1 MAQAQHPIDPA
12 QLLAAAAVLAP
23 AKPREGVVSEY
34 TERRRAVSTA
44 YYAVFHAISGRVA
57 ATVFPDAEQIFRQRI
72 SRWITHTDIRTV
84 ARWVVGL
91 RGTGS
96 GKGVPG
102 HIRELLAGVEGP
114 LHIDADTVTIAEGFL
129 ELHEK
134 RDQADYD
141 HEQVFDHADT
151 QRYIARARR
160 VVELAQTSSSAQVQQ
175 FFGLIAMQAQVRG
188 R

>member
-1 MAQAQHPIDPA
+1 VAQAQHPIDPE
-12 QLLAAAAVLAP
+12 QLLVVAEALAP
-23 AKPREGVVSEY
+23 AKPREGPAEF

-44 YYAVFHAISGRVA
+44 YYAVFHAISRRVA
-57 ATVFPDAEQIFRQRI
+57 ATVFPSADEIFRQRI
-72 SRWITHTDIRTV
+72 SRWIAHTDIRTV

-91 RGTGS
+91 QGTGS
-96 GKGVPG
+96 GQGVPS
-102 HIRELLAGVEGP
+102 HIRELLAGIEGP
-114 LHIDADTVTIAEGFL
+114 LHIDTDTVTIAEGFL

-141 HEQVFDHADT
+141 HEAVFDHAGT
-151 QRYIARARR
+151 RRHIARAYR
-160 VVELAQTSSSAQVQQ
+160 VIDLAQTARSAQVQQ